1 MLFNMLSQFSE
12 YNIMD
17 NENNN
22 IGYCP
27 TIRGSKQDLLRKISE
42 SVGHVKQIGHTFPE
56 KIISDIRFWLN
67 ENIDCFENLS
77 ESEKIRLIDDVA
89 QLRLTIHMV
98 EQWFEKRIG
107 REAELEDDEQVSAI
121 NPTNPSTF
129 KS

>member
-1 MLFNMLSQFSE
+1 MLFNMLGQFSE

-17 NENNN
+17 NENKN
-22 IGYCP
+22 IGYCL
-27 TIRGSKQDLLRKISE
+27 TSGGSKQDLLRRISE

-67 ENIDCFENLS
+67 ESIDCFENLS
-77 ESEKIRLIDDVA
+77 ESEKVKLIDDVA
-89 QLRLTIHMV
+89 QLRITIHMV
-98 EQWFEKRIG
+98 EQWFENRIG
-107 REAELEDDEQVSAI
+107 REIELEDDEKVSAI

>member
-1 MLFNMLSQFSE
+1 MLDQFLE

-22 IGYCP
+22 IGYCL
-27 TIRGSKQDLLRKISE
+27 TSRGSKQDLLRKISE

-67 ENIDCFENLS
+67 ESIDCFENLS
-77 ESEKIRLIDDVA
+77 ESEKVRLIDDVA
-89 QLRLTIHMV
+89 QLRITIQMV
-98 EQWFEKRIG
+98 EQWFENRIG
-107 REAELEDDEQVSAI
+107 REIELEDDEKVSAI
-121 NPTNPSTF
+121 NPTNLSTF

>member
-1 MLFNMLSQFSE
+1 MLFNMLGQFSE

-17 NENNN
+17 NENKD

-27 TIRGSKQDLLRKISE
+27 TSGGSKQDLLRRISE

-67 ENIDCFENLS
+67 ESIDCFENLS
-77 ESEKIRLIDDVA
+77 ESEKVKLIDSVA
-89 QLRLTIHMV
+89 QLRLTIYMV
-98 EQWFEKRIG
+98 ERWFESRIG
-107 REAELEDDEQVSAI
+107 RDIELDDDEKVSAI

>member
-1 MLFNMLSQFSE
+1 MLFNMLGQFLE
-12 YNIMD
+12 YNIMG

-22 IGYCP
+22 IGYCL
-27 TIRGSKQDLLRKISE
+27 TDRESKQDLLRKISE